1 MVTPLAISTELST
14 YMRCSLNSKKTRAFS
29 CMTWNVS
36 FRVSLSLESP
46 FAFLTFLLIRSSN
59 LHMTETS
66 PFYLFVYLFNL
77 TWFNFNLFPLCY
89 FTLMV

>member
-1 MVTPLAISTELST
+1 M
-14 YMRCSLNSKKTRAFS
+14 YCFFNSKKTRAFS

-36 FRVSLSLESP
+36 FRVSLSLELS

-66 PFYLFVYLFNL
+66 PFYLFVCLI
-77 TWFNFNLFPLCY
+77 
-89 FTLMV
+89 